1 MERGWKEEGV
11 LFNSGNQWSGSTCS
25 YVGVADSTLR
35 QYASGM
41 LEKELDY
48 RGSIVPMKSLI
59 LGVSAR
65 GTGCTQRRG

>member
-1 MERGWKEEGV
+1 MVWKP
-11 LFNSGNQWSGSTCS
+11 CS
-25 YVGVADSTLR
+25 YVGDADFTLR

-48 RGSIVPMKSLI
+48 RGSNVPMKSLI